1 MRSLAGLW
9 AEDVAKR
16 LPVPTGARDML
27 HLGGSH
33 GYFSVCVC
41 NMHRPGNPRTD
52 DLGEISVDIVF
63 LSQFVHH
70 FSGRQN
76 RAAMSRIA
84 HRYVP
89 AASA

>member
-1 MRSLAGLW
+1 MCGCRHYPQLKSIILDLPEAVGCAAPLLASENIG
-9 AEDVAKR
+9 E
-16 LPVPTGARDML
+16 
-27 HLGGSH
+27 
-33 GYFSVCVC
+33 CI
-41 NMHRPGNPRTD
+41 MHRPGNPRTD